1 MIFFKG
7 ENHMLPKVRLIRQNI
22 PSNPALTNPY
32 KETLNAMNSLNINS
46 DKIKNKTVG
55 IAVGSRGLDQLPQLV
70 KSIVDFVKE
79 NGGKPI
85 IFAAIGTQGG
95 GTSQGQAAM
104 LASLEITEGSMGAPI
119 RCCGESNYMG
129 KTPIHGYDVYCNAI
143 VDEIEGLIVINRVKP
158 HTDFT
163 DITESGLLKIFAI
176 GIGNPQGAKAIH
188 SKALTEGHGNVIREV
203 AAYMIDNLPVLFG
216 VMTTENWKSQI
227 DYVQAVL
234 PEHILE
240 TEKAALVRV
249 KENTIKLPVKKLD
262 ALIVAEMGKNVS
274 GTGMDTK
281 TIGRIMILGQKEPE
295 YPQIGRIS
303 VLGLTE
309 ATHGNYM
316 GMGLADYT
324 TMSVFRSMDI
334 IDTSFN
340 CVMASA
346 PEQGRIPVVVENDRA
361 AIAAAV
367 ETVGLDD
374 PSRATLIYIRN
385 TNCLEQ
391 IVVSEALYEQLKEDK
406 NIEALS
412 ELQEFE
418 FDQEGRLL
426 SFRKAFGL

>member
-1 MIFFKG
+1 
-7 ENHMLPKVRLIRQNI
+7 MLPKILLIRQNI
-22 PSNPALTNPY
+22 ATTPALTNPY
-32 KETLNAMNSLNINS
+32 AEAFNAMNSLKIDS
-46 DKIKNKTVG
+46 DKIKDKTIG

-70 KSIVDFVKE
+70 KSIVDFVKA
-79 NGGKPI
+79 NGGKPF

-95 GTSQGQAAM
+95 GTSEGQAAM
-104 LASLEITEGSMGAPI
+104 LASLGITEDTMEVPI
-119 RCCGESNYMG
+119 RCCGESKYMG
-129 KTPIHGYDVYCNAI
+129 KTPSHGYDVYCNSI
-143 VDEIEGLIVINRVKP
+143 VDELEGLIVINRVKP

-176 GIGNPQGAKAIH
+176 GIGNPQGAQAIH
-188 SKALTEGHGNVIREV
+188 TKALTEGHGKVIREI
-203 AAYMIDNLPVLFG
+203 AAYMMAHLPVLFG
-216 VMTTENWKSQI
+216 VMTTENWKSQL

-234 PEHILE
+234 PENILE
-240 TEKAALVRV
+240 TEKAALARV
-249 KENTIKLPVKKLD
+249 KENTIKLPVKALD

-281 TIGRIMILGQKEPE
+281 TIGRIMILGQKEPD
-295 YPQIGRIS
+295 YPKIGRIS

-324 TMSVFRSMDI
+324 TMPVFRAMDI
-334 IDTSFN
+334 VDTSFN

-346 PEQGRIPVVVENDRA
+346 PEQGRIPVIVENDRA

-385 TNCLEQ
+385 TNCLEEM
-391 IVVSEALYEQLKEDK
+391 VVSEALYEQLKDNK
-406 NIEALS
+406 NIEVLS

-418 FDQEGRLL
+418 FDQDGRLL
-426 SFRKAFGL
+426 SFHKAFGL